1 MTTTDKA
8 APRACPWC
16 QRGYYINN
24 DDGDGRWRI
33 ECDTVRCDAAGPW
46 CATEAEAIA
55 EWNRIRLLSPDEAD
69 APPRPGKRRKR
80 RKRVG
85 RKKAGAAVTELTGAW
100 FDLGYQSARLTEPTP
115 AVAQAADRTRARL
128 MAMLTGEAEPTGAGE
143 VGR

>member
-55 EWNRIRLLSPDEAD
+55 EWNRIRLLPLGEVD

-85 RKKAGAAVTELTGAW
+85 RKKAAAAVDALIDAQI
-100 FDLGYQSARLTEPTP
+100 DLDAASGIA
-115 AVAQAADRTRARL
+115 AVMDACAIRDAARARL
-128 MAMLTGEAEPTGAGE
+128 MRMLTGDDGEAKGGE
-143 VGR
+143 G